1 MLLLILL
8 LLLWP
13 SAVYAQLA
21 PVDGQSTLMK
31 GLVGQWIVQPPQMG
45 GITWFPQVGLDKG
58 TLVGMSTADSGWQPT
73 KRPGGAG
80 EMRFDGT
87 DDQVNTGT
95 AVLLA
100 NLPAFTVC
108 LWFRSTSTVGQQ
120 LYTENIGGWPDMHLV
135 LNWGDPTKVYFNNY
149 DNVGGSIE
157 ASGPAALPLDSN
169 SWQHLCG
176 VQRSKS
182 SGEVYSNGK
191 LVGTGSGTVG
201 TVSPTQRAFGATPQG
216 SNRLIGALDD
226 IRTYTRA
233 LSASEVAQLYAQ
245 SSRSMLQRVVQG
257 NAFAVTAPSV
267 ARGSLMPFFSLP

>member
-8 LLLWP
+8 LLVWP

-87 DDQVNTGT
+87 DDQVNIGT
-95 AVLLA
+95 TVLLA

-108 LWFRSTSTVGQQ
+108 LWFRSTTTAAQQ
-120 LYTENIGGWPDMHLV
+120 LYTENDSTWPDMSLV
-135 LNWGDPTKVYFNNY
+135 INWNGPTTITLINYDDVSGGMETVGTSPVAIDSNTWIHVCGVQFSKSSAGVYFN
-149 DNVGGSIE
+149 GKLTSGASTGSINITTPT
-157 ASGPAALPLDSN
+157 ARAL
-169 SWQHLCG
+169 
-176 VQRSKS
+176 
-182 SGEVYSNGK
+182 
-191 LVGTGSGTVG
+191 GS
-201 TVSPTQRAFGATPQG
+201 TPQG
-216 SNRLIGALDD
+216 SNRLLGALDD

-233 LSASEVAQLYAQ
+233 LSASEVAQLYQQ
-245 SSRSMLQRVVQG
+245 SSRAMLQQALRG
-257 NAFAVTAPSV
+257 NGVFAASV
-267 ARGSLMPFFSLP
+267 FRGSLMPFFSLP